1 MIGQP
6 LYRINLLASERTTL
20 EALIRQQ
27 TTPQHLAKRARIIL
41 LANGEAATNRAI
53 SDQLGVTQAQVTTWT
68 KRWIERAM
76 EPLADRLADWPRSGR
91 PDTITAEQWCQIL
104 ALACELPAQ
113 YGRPITHWTSRE
125 LAEEVIRQ
133 GIVERISAGHLR
145 KALKKKDLQPHRS
158 RYWLNAKADE
168 RKDER
173 IAELCDVYQRIPGI
187 ADEIAFS
194 VDEATGIQAL

>member
-6 LYRINLLASERTTL
+6 LYRTNLLASERTTL
-20 EALIRQQ
+20 ETLIRKQ

-53 SDQLGVTQAQVTTWT
+53 SEQLGVTPAQVTMWT

-76 EPLADRLADWPRSGR
+76 EPLADRLADGPRSGR
-91 PDTITAEQWCQIL
+91 PDTITAEPWCQIL
-104 ALACELPAQ
+104 ALACEPPEQ

-125 LAEEVIRQ
+125 LAAEVIRQ

-145 KALKKKDLQPHRS
+145 KVLKKKIFSLTAAAIGSTPRPTNARMSASPTFATCTNAFPAPPTRS
-158 RYWLNAKADE
+158 PSASMRRPE
-168 RKDER
+168 SR
-173 IAELCDVYQRIPGI
+173 P
-187 ADEIAFS
+187 
-194 VDEATGIQAL
+194 